1 GFIDSVGFDMYS
13 QMLKEAI
20 EKRKAGKEITE
31 IAPFE
36 PELTLNLDA
45 YIPDEYIKDEKQK
58 IEIYKQFRSIDT
70 EEDIEELKEELIDR
84 FGDYPKEVDNLIT
97 VSSLKMYA
105 KRERVESIMEKGK
118 RIVMLL
124 TEERS
129 QEIDGSKVF
138 EIANEFGREIQ
149 LGTENTKLKVIYTW
163 SNETKHR
170 RYEMVQEF
178 IKKLS
183 EANRVPVS

>member
-1 GFIDSVGFDMYS
+1 
-13 QMLKEAI
+13 
-20 EKRKAGKEITE
+20 
-31 IAPFE
+31 
-36 PELTLNLDA
+36 
-45 YIPDEYIKDEKQK
+45 QK

-178 IKKLS
+178 I
-183 EANRVPVS
+183 